1 MFSSH
6 VKELKNLLD
15 SHWHIAAR
23 RIRSNQ
29 LIFFTD
35 INLRAA
41 SDIAAKQL
49 CGPGE
54 SRTPDL
60 LVANEAL

>member
-6 VKELKNLLD
+6 VKELK
-15 SHWHIAAR
+15 
-23 RIRSNQ
+23 
-29 LIFFTD
+29 
-35 INLRAA
+35 NLRAA